1 MMNMENKNNGLVY
14 DSLTGVLSFKS
25 FMEEAQRILDE
36 NSEKQYMILAW
47 DIERFKVVN
56 DIFGMAMV
64 IRSLRISLI
73 LSADRYFQTELS
85 AESVA
90 ISSYVFATE
99 II

>member
-56 DIFGMAMV
+56 DIFGMAMGDKV
-64 IRSLRISLI
+64 LKDIVNTFSRQIFSDGII
-73 LSADRYFQTELS
+73 GGIG
-85 AESVA
+85 A

>member
-1 MMNMENKNNGLVY
+1 MMDMDNKNNGLVY

-56 DIFGMAMV
+56 DIFGMAMGDKV
-64 IRSLRISLI
+64 LKDIVNTFSR
-73 LSADRYFQTELS
+73 
-85 AESVA
+85 
-90 ISSYVFATE
+90 
-99 II
+99 

>member
-56 DIFGMAMV
+56 DIFGMAMGDKV
-64 IRSLRISLI
+64 LKDIVNTFSRQI
-73 LSADRYFQTELS
+73 DRK
-85 AESVA
+85 SV
-90 ISSYVFATE
+90 V
-99 II
+99 